1 MSEVKAFS
9 IAGLKLWFPS
19 NDHEPPH
26 FHAKRRGEWI
36 FKVHFLQPPG
46 EMLELV
52 WTAKKKQMSKADR
65 GMLESKVEKHRLD
78 LLREWEQKANRL

>member
-1 MSEVKAFS
+1 MSQLRAFS

-36 FKVHFLQPPG
+36 YKVHFLQPAR
-46 EMLELV
+46 EMFELV
-52 WTAKKKQMSKADR
+52 WSAKKKQMSKADKELLQE
-65 GMLESKVEKHRLD
+65 MVEAHRFAI
-78 LLREWEQKANRL
+78 LREWEES